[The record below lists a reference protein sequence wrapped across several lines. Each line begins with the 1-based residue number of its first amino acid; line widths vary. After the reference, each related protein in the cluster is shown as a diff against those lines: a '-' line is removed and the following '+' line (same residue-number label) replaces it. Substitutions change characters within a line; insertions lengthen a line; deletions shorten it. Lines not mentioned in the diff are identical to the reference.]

1 VTSAASDQPTDESE
15 PRSAQRLRL
24 VTEAR
29 VRQGLARVRLA
40 LVPMMLAS
48 VAAALAYAID
58 QRVLGHPHPFF
69 APVAAWIALGFS
81 SDRQLRRVAELAIGV
96 TVGVAAGDF
105 VVHVIGSGPWQLGL
119 VLVLTGLAARFL
131 DRGALL
137 ATQAGVQ
144 ALVVVGLPALP
155 SGGPVGRWTDAL
167 LGGAVALVFAALSPS
182 DPRARSRVQAREAL
196 GELGLMLRD
205 LGSGLRAGDGDAI
218 ADALVR
224 GRASQP
230 ALDDWRATARN
241 AGEIARVSPGR
252 RRLSGE
258 LARLEEAAAKTDYA
272 MRNSRVIARR
282 AISLVESEHDL
293 EDVGGV
299 VERLSVLA
307 ARLGAALGSG
317 TDVTG
322 LRSDL
327 VALAGEVDPVA
338 LAHEDWQAQG
348 LVLLLRSLVVD
359 LLMVS
364 GLPLAAAKTAL
375 PRI

>member
-1 VTSAASDQPTDESE
+1 MTSAASDQPTDESE

-96 TVGVAAGDF
+96 TVGVAVGDF

-131 DRGALL
+131 DRGVLL

-182 DPRARSRVQAREAL
+182 DPRARSRVQAREA
-196 GELGLMLRD
+196 LGLMLRD

-282 AISLVESEHDL
+282 AVSLVESEHDL

-307 ARLGAALGSG
+307 ARLGAVLGSG

>member
-1 VTSAASDQPTDESE
+1 MTSAASDQPTDESE

-205 LGSGLRAGDGDAI
+205 LGSGLRAGDG
-218 ADALVR
+218 
-224 GRASQP
+224 
-230 ALDDWRATARN
+230 
-241 AGEIARVSPGR
+241 
-252 RRLSGE
+252 
-258 LARLEEAAAKTDYA
+258 
-272 MRNSRVIARR
+272 
-282 AISLVESEHDL
+282 
-293 EDVGGV
+293 
-299 VERLSVLA
+299 
-307 ARLGAALGSG
+307 
-317 TDVTG
+317 
-322 LRSDL
+322 
-327 VALAGEVDPVA
+327 
-338 LAHEDWQAQG
+338 
-348 LVLLLRSLVVD
+348 
-359 LLMVS
+359 
-364 GLPLAAAKTAL
+364 
-375 PRI
+375 